1 MDSDGTLRDRD
12 VKSSMKR
19 GLRLHRI
26 LVRLGLLEHPWG
38 REYAKGHIGL
48 LGGYKRPG
56 EDGPGSA
63 E

>member
-1 MDSDGTLRDRD
+1 
-12 VKSSMKR
+12 MKR

-56 EDGPGSA
+56 EDSPGSA